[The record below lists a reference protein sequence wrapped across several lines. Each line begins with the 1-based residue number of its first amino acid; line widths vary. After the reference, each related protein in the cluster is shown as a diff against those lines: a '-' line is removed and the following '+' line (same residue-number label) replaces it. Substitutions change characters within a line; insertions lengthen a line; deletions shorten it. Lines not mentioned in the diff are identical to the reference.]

1 MLFRSQLT
9 PLAEATPGM
18 VLGEVLR
25 DGKGNMLLAQGAVL
39 TEGMLASLAR
49 HGIELLP
56 ILGAAHAKA
65 PVDPALVQERLDRVF
80 RKHERGNQR
89 ERGEPRLPAGRRQPG
104 FMCLT
109 HGSCSVS
116 GEASLGIFPR
126 ADKTTSSVRPLKC
139 PNCPK

>member
-1 MLFRSQLT
+1 MNGAYQLT

-25 DGKGNMLLAQGAVL
+25 DGKGNVLLANGAVL

-56 ILGAAHAKA
+56 ILGAAHADA

-80 RKHERGNQR
+80 RKHERGNHSDWATGILRQYIEDFRLGR
-89 ERGEPRLPAGRRQPG
+89 EVGP
-104 FMCLT
+104 
-109 HGSCSVS
+109 
-116 GEASLGIFPR
+116 
-126 ADKTTSSVRPLKC
+126 
-139 PNCPK
+139 